1 MQKTSRLKPAR
12 LDSEPV
18 LECEFDVIFVLK
30 IHDATLTT
38 FPLKALGFCW
48 QDRWERKDTVPS
60 SMKRSDAKG
69 LIKRHECKK

>member
-1 MQKTSRLKPAR
+1 MQKTSRLKPGR